1 MGKLKKEEGQALVRL
16 AFANDVVQPGQRR
29 TFIVLRVR
37 LKSEQITPQVLAFI
51 DSVEAYFPAWLG
63 QPAYQAL
70 RRLGPLRPCRRN
82 GQWSGQRVV
91 VTRPTWRQLLR
102 LELLL
107 KTYRGVLS
115 RLDIALDIQA
125 ANPDQMRQLILSQL
139 MLKWRRKGVMVSVGD
154 TTYWARRQSRRN
166 VVVYPAAYN
175 RITGE
180 LNPIHLELRLRG
192 ADVIRKEGIRGPKDL
207 LMLNPQALFAKH
219 TKWSDLGDCYV
230 KKIIRQET
238 AKHGHR
244 KVRNRL
250 MDSYVTNIPRNI
262 TTILRNNGLDR
273 SQNVRDLGVKR
284 KLIKVVKP
292 PFVIPTI
299 LSEGRGDQL
308 LGFIT

>member
-1 MGKLKKEEGQALVRL
+1 M
-16 AFANDVVQPGQRR
+16 
-29 TFIVLRVR
+29 
-37 LKSEQITPQVLAFI
+37 
-51 DSVEAYFPAWLG
+51 
-63 QPAYQAL
+63 
-70 RRLGPLRPCRRN
+70 
-82 GQWSGQRVV
+82 
-91 VTRPTWRQLLR
+91 R
-102 LELLL
+102 LEVLL
-107 KTYRGVLS
+107 KQYRGCLS

-273 SQNVRDLGVKR
+273 SQNMRDLGVKR

>member
-1 MGKLKKEEGQALVRL
+1 M
-16 AFANDVVQPGQRR
+16 
-29 TFIVLRVR
+29 LRVR
-37 LKSEQITPQVLAFI
+37 LKSEQITPPVLAFI

-102 LELLL
+102 LEVLL

-139 MLKWRRKGVMVSVGD
+139 MLKWRRKGVMVEVGE
-154 TTYWARRQSRRN
+154 TTYW
-166 VVVYPAAYN
+166 
-175 RITGE
+175 
-180 LNPIHLELRLRG
+180 
-192 ADVIRKEGIRGPKDL
+192 GP
-207 LMLNPQALFAKH
+207 
-219 TKWSDLGDCYV
+219 WSNLGDRYV

-238 AKHGHR
+238 AKDR
-244 KVRNRL
+244 KVGKRF
-250 MDSYVTNIPRNI
+250 MDCYRADIPLYI

-273 SQNVRDLGVKR
+273 SQNVRDLGVNR

-292 PFVIPTI
+292 PFVIPPI
-299 LSEGRGDQL
+299 LTEGREDQL